1 MIECNKAPDQACI
14 DEVLFCGVKG
24 SAELLKTLLKMLY
37 KEGREFARTEDSAC
51 WQMWLRDLELYKAA
65 SVLWSISNMDSFVQ
79 SGRDPELEVDDLLG
93 F

>member
-1 MIECNKAPDQACI
+1 VTEHIKTPDQACI
-14 DEVLFCGVKG
+14 DDVLFCGVKG

-37 KEGREFARTEDSAC
+37 REGREFAQTEESTR
-51 WQMWLRDLELYKAA
+51 WQEWLRDLELYKAA
-65 SVLWSISNMDSFVQ
+65 SVLWSISNMDSFVH